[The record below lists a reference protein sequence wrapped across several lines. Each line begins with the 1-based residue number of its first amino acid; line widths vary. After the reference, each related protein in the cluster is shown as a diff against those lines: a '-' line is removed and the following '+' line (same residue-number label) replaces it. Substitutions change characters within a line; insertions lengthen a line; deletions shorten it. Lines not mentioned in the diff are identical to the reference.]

1 MPELQI
7 DDDLHKILESEERR
21 KFPNSACMRGI
32 KLHSIKDFMV
42 DGSAGMISSLK
53 QPNTQ

>member
-7 DDDLHKILESEERR
+7 DDEILESEERR